1 MHKISSKKIFFYFLL
16 THLLIWTLIPSL
28 SNNNLP
34 RDTIEALAWGSNLD
48 WGFDKH
54 PPLSAF
60 AVEFI
65 FRIFGNQDWAYY
77 LLSQIF
83 VIFSFFIVWLF
94 SNKFFKNQKY
104 CLMSILILE
113 GICFYNFTTPE
124 FNVNISQMP
133 FWALTVLFAYR
144 SFKENK
150 TSDWLLFGVCAAF
163 GVLSKYLF
171 FYLLAAISIFFIF
184 LMPIKNFKLKS
195 LVSLISF
202 FLILSPHIAWLINND
217 FVTITYGLHRSTDSF
232 YTGNSSIVNHFVYP
246 SIFLIKQF
254 GILIP
259 FFVILFFILKKFK
272 VKLNF
277 NDNKLIFLLAINLIP
292 IILIFLTSLILGI
305 KIRTMWMT
313 PFYLFFGVLIIYIFK
328 KNIELNK
335 IKNFFIVFCFIFLF
349 SPIIYFLNSTFKQDQ
364 RIDYPAKYISDEVQK
379 RWDNNFKNKINI
391 VVGQAWWAGNLSYHL
406 ESRPMY
412 IRGYLNF
419 VGEKL
424 KKEDGIIYIEHIN
437 SKNTKICPGV
447 SFTIYSRY
455 ICMVGVNK

>member
-1 MHKISSKKIFFYFLL
+1 M
-16 THLLIWTLIPSL
+16 
-28 SNNNLP
+28 
-34 RDTIEALAWGSNLD
+34 
-48 WGFDKH
+48 
-54 PPLSAF
+54 
-60 AVEFI
+60 
-65 FRIFGNQDWAYY
+65 
-77 LLSQIF
+77 
-83 VIFSFFIVWLF
+83 
-94 SNKFFKNQKY
+94 KF
-104 CLMSILILE
+104 
-113 GICFYNFTTPE
+113 
-124 FNVNISQMP
+124 
-133 FWALTVLFAYR
+133 
-144 SFKENK
+144 
-150 TSDWLLFGVCAAF
+150 
-163 GVLSKYLF
+163 
-171 FYLLAAISIFFIF
+171 
-184 LMPIKNFKLKS
+184 
-195 LVSLISF
+195 
-202 FLILSPHIAWLINND
+202 
-217 FVTITYGLHRSTDSF
+217 
-232 YTGNSSIVNHFVYP
+232 
-246 SIFLIKQF
+246 
-254 GILIP
+254 
-259 FFVILFFILKKFK
+259 
-272 VKLNF
+272 KLNF